1 MTGKVIDFNSRSVG
15 DVPAPF
21 VENECCK
28 CRTKLMR
35 RKKSDS
41 YICDACFDI
50 MQSDGEGELAVKLA
64 TSVERNAVVKY
75 LRAMAARMHSSS
87 EDKIDALEAA
97 AYEIEEGE
105 HVK

>member
-50 MQSDGEGELAVKLA
+50 MQSDGEGGLAVKLA
-64 TSVERNAVVKY
+64 TSVER
-75 LRAMAARMHSSS
+75 AATLKLLKHLGGETNNIVARKWLKKAR
-87 EDKIDALEAA
+87 DI
-97 AYEIEEGE
+97 IEKGA
-105 HVK
+105 HL